1 MELQKLDGEEAD
13 CDESATTEVKD
24 PSKARKQLSKGR
36 AIVTAIIMLLCYTF
50 LNAASSMI
58 APFYPV
64 EVSLIS
70 WEWLPKYR
78 TREYKKANIMGQIYS
93 VMGRDLPTLGRDRL
107 MAQRDNVIGSTHFY
121 YRCT

>member
-13 CDESATTEVKD
+13 CDESATKD

-36 AIVTAIIMLLCYTF
+36 AIVTAIIVLLCYTF
-50 LNAASSMI
+50 LNAATSMI

-70 WEWLPKYR
+70 WEWLLKYR
-78 TREYKKANIMGQIYS
+78 RRECKKASIMG
-93 VMGRDLPTLGRDRL
+93 
-107 MAQRDNVIGSTHFY
+107 
-121 YRCT
+121 